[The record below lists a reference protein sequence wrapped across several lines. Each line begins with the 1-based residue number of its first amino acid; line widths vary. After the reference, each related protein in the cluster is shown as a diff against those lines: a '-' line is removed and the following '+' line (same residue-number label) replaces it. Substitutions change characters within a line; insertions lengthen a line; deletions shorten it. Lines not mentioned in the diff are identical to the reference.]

1 MFLPCVI
8 YEMRDTKRS
17 WREKQPAQKKKK
29 NHIDGSKFNSALYGI
44 YNYAFHT
51 LIRLLKY

>member
-8 YEMRDTKRS
+8 YEMRHTKRS
-17 WREKQPAQKKKK
+17 WREKLPAQKKK